1 MRQRPIRSSLG
12 VRISNDTPDLS
23 LYSSAFWRST
33 RRRANRARSLMRRH
47 RSSRPPPSGT
57 KALDVDA
64 AIKLLCKGAHLD
76 ACRILEVF
84 RTATMASDSPT
95 AGKDLWV
102 GESFPLS
109 GTAADHETN
118 FLQLTPGATP
128 NADGCFAVAK
138 STESD
143 EGKQSNRVY
152 ADRRAYV
159 REENDDTRG
168 RLGGDNRRS
177 NLRLYL
183 LSEVGRSAARSVS
196 ITASRSFVSHSLR
209 FVRTRQSGWRAACQ
223 TPRGRMPSARRWRS
237 SGAERVTAWVR
248 ARGGPSARS

>member
-1 MRQRPIRSSLG
+1 
-12 VRISNDTPDLS
+12 
-23 LYSSAFWRST
+23 
-33 RRRANRARSLMRRH
+33 MRRH

-95 AGKDLWV
+95 AGKDLCV

-128 NADGCFAVAK
+128 NADVEAADLLLVSASLRSSPRQ
-138 STESD
+138 STS
-143 EGKQSNRVY
+143 EGKQSSRVY

-177 NLRLYL
+177 NLCLYL